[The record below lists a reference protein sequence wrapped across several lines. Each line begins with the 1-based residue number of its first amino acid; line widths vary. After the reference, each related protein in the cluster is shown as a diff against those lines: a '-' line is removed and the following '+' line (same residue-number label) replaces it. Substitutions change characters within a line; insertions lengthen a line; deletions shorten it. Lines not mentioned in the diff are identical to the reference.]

1 MTAIDSEKTTMKKK
15 MRMIALIT
23 VATLGFA
30 GNTESLSAQG
40 RNDIIVQS
48 GQTIPGGNGTF
59 STFQTALLNDS
70 GQVAFFSNLFGTPGG
85 TLDNQGVYLGTGGT
99 ATQIARTGQIA
110 PGGNGTLSGFT
121 TSFGTRFSLN
131 NAGQVAILAGISGT
145 SGGNAD
151 NLGYYRGTGGSLT
164 QMARL
169 GQPAPGGNG
178 TLSGFDD
185 LSAPLLNDSGAIA
198 YRVNLSGTS
207 GGSADNTGIYLSSG
221 TSQVQIARE
230 AQSAPDGNG
239 TFSQLDG
246 YVLNNAGSVL
256 FRGNLTGTSG
266 GSSDNS
272 GLFRGNGGGLTQI
285 ARRGQVIPGGS
296 GTLGILQSFQMND
309 LGTVAFRSDLNGTS
323 GADNQGVYRGNG
335 GSLTQIV
342 RKGQLAPDG
351 NGTLDNF
358 ISVEINNAGTVG
370 FYATLAGTAQD
381 SGIFRGTGGSLTQ
394 IAREG
399 QLAPGGNGMLGL
411 VHFAYSMNETGTVAF
426 TSPLTGTSGGSTD
439 DRGIFASDG
448 IEMVQVVR
456 KGDAISGSTVT
467 AISDTSR
474 PSMNNAGQVTYVAT
488 LANGNQVVRRWTP
501 ELRWRQASSSA
512 WDTAGRW
519 TLSLNPGAVHDVF
532 IDPAAS
538 VTVTGPT
545 ANTTVRSLQIGGG
558 TGLATLDLRNGAIL
572 TSTNGVAIA
581 STGTLTG
588 DGSIA
593 GIVTNNGNVRADNL
607 TINGTLTNNNVISG
621 NGRIHGSVVNNSGA
635 RVRVL
640 GGNNLWLSGPS
651 FTNAGLV
658 EVHGGSE
665 LQVDATLNN
674 LASSGLISVR
684 DSSLVGRGGINNAG
698 SMAMTLGNAT
708 IHGDVNNTGIIQV
721 SGGAHATFF
730 DDLTQN
736 GAMQVSRVGNTN
748 SVAVLLGAFSG
759 NGGFTGGG
767 DVFAL
772 GDLRPGNS
780 PASVLYDG
788 NLFMGNS
795 TNTRIELGG
804 TGIGRFDQIIVSGDF
819 NISGNLW
826 IDLIALAGQNA
837 TYVPQVGDAFQI
849 FAVGGAMTG
858 QFQQLFLPS
867 LYTGL
872 LWNTS
877 QLYSDGILR
886 VQGLVNAGESS
897 FVLLNKMGRDTKNQT
912 APGHTSGSGSVSHVP
927 EPSSATLMFAA
938 LLCYFFRRR

>member
-1 MTAIDSEKTTMKKK
+1 MKKK
-15 MRMIALIT
+15 AGIFALSSLAMLGSIAIPGILT
-23 VATLGFA
+23 
-30 GNTESLSAQG
+30 AQG
-40 RNDIIVQS
+40 RNDIIAQS
-48 GQTIPGGNGTF
+48 GQTIPGGNGTY

-70 GQVAFFSNLFGTPGG
+70 GQVAFFSNLAGTPGG

-110 PGGNGTLSGFT
+110 PGGNGTFSGFT
-121 TSFGTRFSLN
+121 TLFGTRFSLN

-145 SGGNAD
+145 SGGNTD

-185 LSAPLLNDSGAIA
+185 LSAPLLNDSGALA
-198 YRVNLSGTS
+198 YRANLSGTS
-207 GGSADNTGIYLSSG
+207 GGSTDNTGIYLSSG
-221 TSQVQIARE
+221 TSQIEITRKG
-230 AQSAPDGNG
+230 QSAPDGNG

-285 ARRGQVIPGGS
+285 ARRGQVVPGGS
-296 GTLGILQSFQMND
+296 GTMSVLQAYQMND
-309 LGTVAFRSDLNGTS
+309 LGTVAFRSDLNGTG

-358 ISVEINNAGTVG
+358 VSVEINSAGTVG

-426 TSPLTGTSGGSTD
+426 TAPLTGTSGGTTD

-448 IEMVQVVR
+448 IDMVQVVR
-456 KGDAISGSTVT
+456 KGDSISGSTVT

-474 PSMNNAGQVTYVAT
+474 ASMNNAGQVTYVAT

-501 ELRWRQASSSA
+501 ELRWRQASSSG

-538 VTVTGPT
+538 VTVTGSA

-593 GIVTNNGNVRADNL
+593 ANVVNNGNVVADNL
-607 TINGTLTNNNVISG
+607 TVTGTLSNNNVISG
-621 NGRIHGSVVNNSGA
+621 NGRIHSSVVNNAGG

-640 GGNNLWLSGPS
+640 GGNSLLLSGPS

-665 LQVDATLNN
+665 LQVNATLNN

-684 DSSLVGRGGINNAG
+684 DSSLIGLAGINNAG
-698 SMAMTLGNAT
+698 SIAMTLGNTAV
-708 IHGDVNNTGIIQV
+708 HGDLSNTGVVQV
-721 SGGAHATFF
+721 SGGAHVTFF
-730 DDLTQN
+730 DDILQN
-736 GAMQVSRVGNTN
+736 GTMQVSSVGNTT
-748 SVAVLLGAFSG
+748 SVAVVLGAFTGS
-759 NGGFTGGG
+759 GGFVGGG

-780 PASVLYDG
+780 PASVLFDG
-788 NLFMGNS
+788 NLFLGNA
-795 TNTRIELGG
+795 TDTLIELGG
-804 TGIGRFDQIIVSGDF
+804 LGPGQFDQLRVTGDF
-819 NISGNLW
+819 SLAGDLTVSLIDGHTLGAGQQYLIGDVGGLLSGQFNGLGEGALVGVFNGYQTFISYAAGDGN
-826 IDLIALAGQNA
+826 DIALFTAIPEPG
-837 TYVPQVGDAFQI
+837 T
-849 FAVGGAMTG
+849 AM
-858 QFQQLFLPS
+858 
-867 LYTGL
+867 
-872 LWNTS
+872 
-877 QLYSDGILR
+877 
-886 VQGLVNAGESS
+886 
-897 FVLLNKMGRDTKNQT
+897 VLAMV
-912 APGHTSGSGSVSHVP
+912 GSVVV
-927 EPSSATLMFAA
+927 
-938 LLCYFFRRR
+938 FRRRRRESR